1 MLAQYLPKHWQH
13 LVNLVDSIEGSLPK
27 EYLPAKNMV
36 FRSLDI
42 PNSKVKVVVIGQDP
56 YPAPTH
62 ACGLAFSVPK
72 EVIKFP
78 PTLRNILK
86 ELRDDL
92 GIEAET
98 GDLSNWSRQGVVL
111 LNSILTVTPGK
122 SLSHAGLGWEAF
134 TSHIVES
141 YVQLGAIFILWGKSA
156 QKYLDIIP
164 PNQRICSPHP
174 SPLSAYRG
182 FFGSK
187 PFSKA
192 NNALKLIGREP
203 IDWKV

>member
-1 MLAQYLPKHWQH
+1 MLTQYLPRHWQYLAH
-13 LVNLVDSIEGSLPK
+13 LVDSIEGSLPK

-36 FRSLDI
+36 FRALDI

-56 YPAPTH
+56 YPTSTH

-72 EVIKFP
+72 DVKRIP
-78 PTLRNILK
+78 PTLKNILK

-92 GIEAET
+92 GIESES

-111 LNSILTVTPGK
+111 LNSILTLTPGK

-134 TSHIVES
+134 TTRIVES

-164 PNQRICSPHP
+164 PSQRICSPHP

-192 NNALKLIGREP
+192 NNALELIGREP